1 MTVLCVHFVAG
12 AVCLLGL
19 NMMHAAAQKRLRSEN
34 EATRAT
40 LAADRV
46 PYSQV
51 ITMHRNSMSGLE
63 KIEWIDTLHTDLSG
77 GRNGT

>member
-1 MTVLCVHFVAG
+1 MTVICVHFVAG
-12 AVCLLGL
+12 AAGLLGL
-19 NMMHAAAQKRLRSEN
+19 NLIYAAAQERLRSEN

-51 ITMHRNSMSGLE
+51 ITMHRSSMSGLE
-63 KIEWIDTLHTDLSG
+63 KIGKIDTLHTDVSG
-77 GRNGT
+77 GWNGT